1 MVRQFE
7 AYLKSKGIKAKPPK
21 HAGNA
26 TTVKPPN
33 QNGKTTI
40 QRRKRSIEPNIAYTL
55 SKPEVSSSL
64 SELKCAISKNLHA
77 QIQGFNYRTFYY
89 VL

>member
-55 SKPEVSSSL
+55 SKAEVGGL
-64 SELKCAISKNLHA
+64 YPDR
-77 QIQGFNYRTFYY
+77 FTFLMADMSIEY
-89 VL
+89 LEA